1 MLPVPPWTSG
11 QEAKTHADL
20 TNDEIPEKTAV
31 IWPRGS
37 ESLSHTRTFQ
47 LHKKEIKKKLFSYH
61 VYSIRRCNIPFHYYV
76 SSRFH
81 TAVGNIKALTFHISA
96 QPDTH

>member
-47 LHKKEIKKKLFSYH
+47 LHKKEIKKKN
-61 VYSIRRCNIPFHYYV
+61 C
-76 SSRFH
+76 FH
-81 TAVGNIKALTFHISA
+81 TMSIVSDDVIFPSIITLAHAFTPLLATLK
-96 QPDTH
+96 P